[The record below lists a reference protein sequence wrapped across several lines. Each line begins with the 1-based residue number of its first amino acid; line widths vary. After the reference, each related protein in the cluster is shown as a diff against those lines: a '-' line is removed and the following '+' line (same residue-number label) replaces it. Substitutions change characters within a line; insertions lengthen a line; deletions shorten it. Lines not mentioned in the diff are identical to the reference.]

1 MAAECLQRVREQAQR
16 RSLLSDEHFT
26 VDGTLIEAWPSVKI
40 FRRKDEKDGDD
51 GGGRT
56 NFRGQR
62 PQERDTMNP
71 LPVLGRVGSGKDRA
85 KKHGCSKWDMC

>member
-1 MAAECLQRVREQAQR
+1 
-16 RSLLSDEHFT
+16 
-26 VDGTLIEAWPSVKI
+26 LIEAWPSVKI

-62 PQERDTMNP
+62 RKKETHESPAGP
-71 LPVLGRVGSGKDRA
+71 GSRWFRKGPGKEARLF
-85 KKHGCSKWDMC
+85 